1 MSGPHQDAD
10 SVDLAIIGAGAAGL
24 MAAIWAGRSA
34 REAGITPRIVALDGA
49 AKLGA
54 KILVA
59 GGGRCNVTH
68 HEVDAAAYAGG
79 SRNAIRKVIRRFDVP
94 QTVEFFRRLG
104 VELKRE
110 DTGKLFPVTDSAR
123 TVLDALLSAAQS
135 VGVDLRTRHRVDSI
149 ERNGDGFVIRAP
161 DNASDWPNWG
171 ELRAKRVIIACGGM
185 SLPKTGSDGH
195 GYRFVKSLGHTVT
208 PRVFPSLVP
217 LTLPEDHWAR
227 TLAGVATDATLEVRT
242 STNKRLASFTNALLF
257 THFGISGP
265 VTLDISRYYLDEAS
279 SGGAKLVANWLPGE
293 TAETVDAALLE
304 LGGRSVHRWLS
315 EKLPD
320 RLARQLIELAGLDIA
335 ATGAT
340 LTREKRRLLVQTLTA
355 LELAV
360 TGSRGFRHAEVTA
373 GGVPLTEVR
382 LETMESRVVPSLHLV
397 GEILDV
403 DGRIGGFN
411 FQWAW
416 ATGFIAGSGIDWL
429 ATPRS
434 NAEASSKLHCDT
446 DDVSVRTDHG

>member
-1 MSGPHQDAD
+1 MTTAADDTD

-24 MAAIWAGRSA
+24 MAAIWSGRSA
-34 REAGITPRIVALDGA
+34 KAAGGKPRIVALDGA

-79 SRNAIRKVIRRFDVP
+79 SRNAIRNVIRRFDVP
-94 QTVEFFRRLG
+94 QTVEFFRSLG

-123 TVLDALLSAAQS
+123 TVLDALLAAARDA
-135 VGVDLRTRHRVDSI
+135 GVDVRTRHRVDSI
-149 ERNGDGFVIRAP
+149 EHVDDHFVIRAP
-161 DNASDWPNWG
+161 DDESPWPTWG
-171 ELRAKRVIIACGGM
+171 ALRARRVIIACGGM

-195 GYRFVKSLGHTVT
+195 GYRLVKSLGHTVT

-217 LTLPEDHWAR
+217 LTLPEDHWGR
-227 TLAGVATDATLEVRT
+227 TLAGVSTSATLEVRAA
-242 STNKRLASFTNALLF
+242 TNKRITSFTNALLF

-265 VTLDISRYYLDEAS
+265 VTLDISRYYLDEAACGS
-279 SGGAKLVANWLPGE
+279 AKLIANWLPE
-293 TAETVDAALLE
+293 KSTESVDAALLD
-304 LGGRSVHRWLS
+304 LGSRTVLRWLTDQ
-315 EKLPD
+315 LPE
-320 RLARQLIELAGLDIA
+320 RLARVLIELAGSDPA

-340 LTREKRRLLVQTLTA
+340 LTRDQRRQLVQTLTA
-355 LELAV
+355 LELPV

-373 GGVPLTEVR
+373 GGVPLNEIH
-382 LETMESRVVPSLHLV
+382 LKTMESRITPGLSLV
-397 GEILDV
+397 GEVLDV

-416 ATGFIAGSGIDWL
+416 ATGYIAGCAVSS
-429 ATPRS
+429 PCPS
-434 NAEASSKLHCDT
+434 SPEAAPDPHRPPS
-446 DDVSVRTDHG
+446 RRR

>member
-1 MSGPHQDAD
+1 MKTPQPDCE
-10 SVDLAIIGAGAAGL
+10 SVDLAIVGVGAAGL

-34 REAGITPRIVALDGA
+34 RAAGGKPRIVALDGA

-79 SRNAIRKVIRRFDVP
+79 SRNAIRNVIRRFDVP
-94 QTVEFFRRLG
+94 RTVEFFRDLG
-104 VELKRE
+104 VELKQE

-123 TVLDALLSAAQS
+123 TVLEALLGAARDA
-135 VGVDLRTRHRVDSI
+135 GVDIRTRHRVESI
-149 ERNGDGFVIRAP
+149 ERIDDDFVIRAP
-161 DNASDWPNWG
+161 NDDSKWPDWG
-171 ELRAKRVIIACGGM
+171 SLRARRVIFACGGM

-195 GYRFVKSLGHTVT
+195 GYRLVKSLGHTVT

-217 LTLPEDHWAR
+217 LTLPEDHWGR
-227 TLAGVATDATLEVRT
+227 SLAGVSMKATLEVRT
-242 STNKRLASFTNALLF
+242 ATNKRITSFTNALLF

-265 VTLDISRYYLDEAS
+265 VTLDISRYYLDEAAN
-279 SGGAKLVANWLPGE
+279 GNAKLIANWLPGE
-293 TAETVDAALLE
+293 STESVDAALLQ
-304 LGGRSVHRWLS
+304 LGSRTVHRWLADQ
-315 EKLPD
+315 LPD
-320 RLARQLIELAGLDIA
+320 RLARRLIDLAGVDPV

-340 LTREKRRLLVQTLTA
+340 LTREQRRELVHTLTA
-355 LELAV
+355 LELPIA
-360 TGSRGFRHAEVTA
+360 GSRGFRHAEVTA
-373 GGVPLTEVR
+373 GGVPLSEIH
-382 LETMESRVVPSLHLV
+382 LKTMESRATPGLYLV

-416 ATGFIAGSGIDWL
+416 ATGYIAGCAVSSPCPSSPEVVPD
-429 ATPRS
+429 PRRPPS
-434 NAEASSKLHCDT
+434 H
-446 DDVSVRTDHG
+446 HH